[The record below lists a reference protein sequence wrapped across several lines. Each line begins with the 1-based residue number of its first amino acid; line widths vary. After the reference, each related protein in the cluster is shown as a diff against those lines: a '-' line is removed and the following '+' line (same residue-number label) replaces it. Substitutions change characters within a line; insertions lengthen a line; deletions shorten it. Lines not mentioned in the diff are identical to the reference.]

1 MAGELYYLKSV
12 PEWKEHK
19 KLKDD
24 LFLWDTSRVLW
35 NKEPETV
42 CVNKTLTK
50 WKVLE
55 NSFELPYS
63 PRFLY
68 SKQDC
73 CTLYLYFG
81 TKLRLLPFIHVPDCI
96 INILSVRTMNIT
108 CCGFSVVTTAALT
121 VFTSLLGSI
130 KDLLSSLPTA
140 TNKESTP
147 TSYPNRGNQFF
158 FQQLAQAVYCSL
170 LTFIDLILLCHGA
183 SFFFFFTRIES
194 LNLKDQREIAPYLG
208 WLKYFSRQQNVS
220 FWFVPIRSWNKCLH
234 QTTKHHYNLWCQ
246 LTAAPMTIDERV
258 IATQW
263 SRDEISRVVGML
275 FCVEV
280 HFYSL

>member
-183 SFFFFFTRIES
+183 SFFFFFYKNWVFKFKRPEGNS
-194 LNLKDQREIAPYLG
+194 
-208 WLKYFSRQQNVS
+208 
-220 FWFVPIRSWNKCLH
+220 
-234 QTTKHHYNLWCQ
+234 
-246 LTAAPMTIDERV
+246 TIFRV
-258 IATQW
+258 IK
-263 SRDEISRVVGML
+263 V
-275 FCVEV
+275 F
-280 HFYSL
+280 

>member
-1 MAGELYYLKSV
+1 MLWLQCGDYSSIDCFHKLVRKHKRPSFISSNRHKQRIHSNVLPKPRKSV
-12 PEWKEHK
+12 
-19 KLKDD
+19 
-24 LFLWDTSRVLW
+24 
-35 NKEPETV
+35 
-42 CVNKTLTK
+42 
-50 WKVLE
+50 
-55 NSFELPYS
+55 
-63 PRFLY
+63 
-68 SKQDC
+68 
-73 CTLYLYFG
+73 
-81 TKLRLLPFIHVPDCI
+81 
-96 INILSVRTMNIT
+96 
-108 CCGFSVVTTAALT
+108 
-121 VFTSLLGSI
+121 
-130 KDLLSSLPTA
+130 
-140 TNKESTP
+140 
-147 TSYPNRGNQFF
+147 F

-183 SFFFFFTRIES
+183 SFFFFTRIES

-263 SRDEISRVVGML
+263 NRDEISRVVGML

>member
-96 INILSVRTMNIT
+96 INILSKNIT

-130 KDLLSSLPTA
+130 KDLSSLPTA

>member
-81 TKLRLLPFIHVPDCI
+81 TKLRFLPFIHVPDCI
-96 INILSVRTMNIT
+96 INILSVRTKNIT

-130 KDLLSSLPTA
+130 KDLSSLPTA

-183 SFFFFFTRIES
+183 SFFFTRIES

-234 QTTKHHYNLWCQ
+234 QTTKHNYNLWCQ